1 MIDRMLQTDSF
12 NQNYAF
18 TQVIKRRRTTT
29 TEKQRYS
36 YLYTY
41 DLTSFDR
48 RDCYRHVKCIL
59 TYTFT
64 ESTYYQSN
72 FFSICLS
79 LIFSKQKKM
88 AIDKQL
94 YAAPLFL
101 FLCSIETTFCHLYAP
116 QQCSS
121 ICHCRAN
128 VIDHHLQLLV
138 VLFNSYQMIVRY
150 ISRLH

>member
-64 ESTYYQSN
+64 ESTYY
-72 FFSICLS
+72 
-79 LIFSKQKKM
+79 
-88 AIDKQL
+88 
-94 YAAPLFL
+94 
-101 FLCSIETTFCHLYAP
+101 
-116 QQCSS
+116 
-121 ICHCRAN
+121 
-128 VIDHHLQLLV
+128 
-138 VLFNSYQMIVRY
+138 
-150 ISRLH
+150 